1 MKPIAQQLLEARARN
16 EARLRELD
24 EPVKP
29 ATMGTSYASAR
40 MNCPNHTGAAD
51 KIRDAL
57 RHAAGPLSVYKLHL
71 ATGLENDQVRRV
83 LTQLMNGGGVVSLP
97 GIKARVYSLYARA
110 PREKHHT
117 GSGQI
122 AGPITI
128 PQQRWGS
135 TRLG

>member
-1 MKPIAQQLLEARARN
+1 MKPLTQELLEARARN

-24 EPVKP
+24 KPVKP
-29 ATMGTSYASAR
+29 ATTGTSYAAAR

-71 ATGLENDQVRRV
+71 ATSLDTAVIRRV

-97 GIKARVYSLYARA
+97 GIKARVYSLYARV
-110 PREKHHT
+110 PREKHHS
-117 GSGQI
+117 GSGQV
-122 AGPITI
+122 AGRITI
-128 PQQRWGS
+128 PQFNWKG